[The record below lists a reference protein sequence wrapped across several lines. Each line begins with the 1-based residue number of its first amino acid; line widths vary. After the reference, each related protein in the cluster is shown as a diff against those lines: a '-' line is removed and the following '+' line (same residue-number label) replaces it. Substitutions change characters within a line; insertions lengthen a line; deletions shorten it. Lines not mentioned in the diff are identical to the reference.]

1 MPRSLPRLFVSSVL
15 VWRTGLFCLLVSTC
29 LGVQAQ
35 TSSTLQLKGSPHDEV
50 QKAMGQR
57 KWDQALEQID
67 TYLQERP
74 RDPQMRFWRAR
85 LLEQLQRGD
94 EAFVVYEELA
104 QDYPELA
111 EVQNNLGVMYAA
123 RGNLGQAKL
132 AFENA
137 LRNNPNYA
145 TAHEN
150 MGDIFLHLARQ
161 SFSKSAELD
170 PTTAK
175 SPQQKMLALDP
186 ILQPTLN
193 TTP

>member
-35 TSSTLQLKGSPHDEV
+35 TSSTLQLKGTPHDEV

>member
-1 MPRSLPRLFVSSVL
+1 MPRSLPRLFVSYVL
-15 VWRTGLFCLLVSTC
+15 VWRTSLFCLLVSTC
-29 LGVQAQ
+29 LGLQAQ
-35 TSSTLQLKGSPHDEV
+35 TSSTLQLKGTPHAEV
-50 QKAMGQR
+50 QKSMGQR

-67 TYLQERP
+67 AYLLERP

-94 EAFVVYEELA
+94 EAFAVYEELA
-104 QDYPELA
+104 QDYPELP

-132 AFENA
+132 AFEHA
-137 LRNNPNYA
+137 LRNNPSYA

-150 MGDIFLHLARQ
+150 MGDILLHLARQ
-161 SFSKSAELD
+161 SFAKSAELD
-170 PTTAK
+170 PKAAK
-175 SPQQKMLALDP
+175 SLQQKMLALNP
-186 ILQPTLN
+186 VLQLTLS

>member
-15 VWRTGLFCLLVSTC
+15 VWRTGLFCLLVWTC

-35 TSSTLQLKGSPHDEV
+35 TSSTLQLKGTPHDEV

-57 KWDQALEQID
+57 KWGLALEQID

>member
-1 MPRSLPRLFVSSVL
+1 MPRSLPRLFVSSVS

-35 TSSTLQLKGSPHDEV
+35 TSSTLQLKGTPHEEV

-57 KWDQALEQID
+57 KWDLALEQID

-137 LRNNPNYA
+137 LRNNPSYA

-150 MGDIFLHLARQ
+150 MGDILLHLARQ
-161 SFSKSAELD
+161 SFAKSAELD
-170 PTTAK
+170 PASAK
-175 SPQQKMLALDP
+175 SSQQKMLALDP
-186 ILQPTLN
+186 VLQPTLS
-193 TTP
+193 TSP

>member
-1 MPRSLPRLFVSSVL
+1 MPRSLTRLFVSSVL
-15 VWRTGLFCLLVSTC
+15 VWRTGLFCLMVSTC
-29 LGVQAQ
+29 MGVQAQ
-35 TSSTLQLKGSPHDEV
+35 TSSTVQLKGTPHDEV

-57 KWDQALEQID
+57 KWGQALAQID

-94 EAFVVYEELA
+94 EAFLVYEELA

-137 LRNNPNYA
+137 LRNNPSYA

-150 MGDIFLHLARQ
+150 MGDILLHLARQ
-161 SFSKSAELD
+161 SFAKSAELD
-170 PTTAK
+170 PAAAK

>member
-1 MPRSLPRLFVSSVL
+1 MPRFLPRLFVSSVL

-35 TSSTLQLKGSPHDEV
+35 TSSTLQLKGTPHDEV

-85 LLEQLQRGD
+85 LLEQLKRGD

-111 EVQNNLGVMYAA
+111 EVQNNLGVMLAA
-123 RGNLGQAKL
+123 KGRIDEARQ
-132 AFENA
+132 AFEHA
-137 LRNNPNYA
+137 LRNNPDYA

-150 MGDIFLHLARQ
+150 LGDTYAQLARRAYDKALQLDKTNVTAQ
-161 SFSKSAELD
+161 SK
-170 PTTAK
+170 
-175 SPQQKMLALDP
+175 LA
-186 ILQPTLN
+186 ITSFN
-193 TTP
+193 FH

>member
-1 MPRSLPRLFVSSVL
+1 MPRSLPRLFVSSVM
-15 VWRTGLFCLLVSTC
+15 VWRTGLFCLLLSTC

-35 TSSTLQLKGSPHDEV
+35 TSSTLQLKGTPHDEV

-85 LLEQLQRGD
+85 LLEQLQRED

-137 LRNNPNYA
+137 LRNNPRYA

-161 SFSKSAELD
+161 SFAKSAELD
-170 PTTAK
+170 RAAAK

-193 TTP
+193 TSP

>member
-1 MPRSLPRLFVSSVL
+1 MPRSLTRLFVSSVL

-35 TSSTLQLKGSPHDEV
+35 TSSTLQLKGTPHDEV

-57 KWDQALEQID
+57 KWDLALEQID

-137 LRNNPNYA
+137 LRNNPRYA

-161 SFSKSAELD
+161 SFAKSAELD
-170 PTTAK
+170 RAAAK

-193 TTP
+193 TSP

>member
-1 MPRSLPRLFVSSVL
+1 MPRFLPRLFVSSVL

-35 TSSTLQLKGSPHDEV
+35 TSSTLQLKGTPHDEV

-57 KWDQALEQID
+57 KWGLALEQID

-94 EAFVVYEELA
+94 EAFMVYEELA

-150 MGDIFLHLARQ
+150 MGDILLYLARQ
-161 SFSKSAELD
+161 SFAKSAELD
-170 PTTAK
+170 PTAAK

>member
-1 MPRSLPRLFVSSVL
+1 MPRSLPRLFDSSVL
-15 VWRTGLFCLLVSTC
+15 VWRTSLFCLLVSTF

-35 TSSTLQLKGSPHDEV
+35 TSSTLQLKGTPHAEV
-50 QKAMGQR
+50 QKSMGQR
-57 KWDQALEQID
+57 KWDQALKEID
-67 TYLQERP
+67 AFLLERP

-94 EAFVVYEELA
+94 EAFAVYEDLA

-132 AFENA
+132 AFEHA
-137 LRNNPNYA
+137 LRNNPSYA

-150 MGDIFLHLARQ
+150 MGDILLHLSRQ
-161 SFSKSAELD
+161 SFAKSAELD
-170 PTTAK
+170 PTAAK

-186 ILQPTLN
+186 VLQPTLN

>member
-1 MPRSLPRLFVSSVL
+1 MPRFLPRLFVSSVL

-35 TSSTLQLKGSPHDEV
+35 TSSTLQLKGTPHDEV

-85 LLEQLQRGD
+85 LLEQLHRGD

>member
-1 MPRSLPRLFVSSVL
+1 MPRFLPRLFVSSVL

-35 TSSTLQLKGSPHDEV
+35 TSSTLQLKGTPHDEV

-85 LLEQLQRGD
+85 LLEQLQRED

-161 SFSKSAELD
+161 SFAKSAELD
-170 PTTAK
+170 RAAAK

-193 TTP
+193 TSP

>member
-1 MPRSLPRLFVSSVL
+1 MPRSLPRLFVSSVF
-15 VWRTGLFCLLVSTC
+15 VWRTGLFCLMVSTC

-35 TSSTLQLKGSPHDEV
+35 TSSTLQLKGTPHDEV
-50 QKAMGQR
+50 QKVMGQR

-150 MGDIFLHLARQ
+150 MGDIFLHLASQ
-161 SFSKSAELD
+161 SFAKSAELD

>member
-35 TSSTLQLKGSPHDEV
+35 TSSTLQLKGTPHDEV

-161 SFSKSAELD
+161 SFAKSAELD
-170 PTTAK
+170 STAAK

>member
-1 MPRSLPRLFVSSVL
+1 MPRSFLRFFVSICPAWGASL
-15 VWRTGLFCLLVSTC
+15 VCLLLTATV
-29 LGVQAQ
+29 GVQAQ
-35 TSSTLQLKGSPHDEV
+35 TSSTLQLKGTPHAEV
-50 QKAMGQR
+50 QKSMGQR
-57 KWDQALEQID
+57 KWDLALEQID
-67 TYLQERP
+67 TYLLERP

-94 EAFVVYEELA
+94 EAFAVYEDLA

-132 AFENA
+132 AFEHA
-137 LRNNPNYA
+137 LRNNPSYA

-150 MGDIFLHLARQ
+150 MGDILLHLARQ
-161 SFSKSAELD
+161 AFAKSAELD
-170 PTTAK
+170 PTSAK
-175 SPQQKMLALDP
+175 FPQQKMLALDP
-186 ILQPTLN
+186 VLQPTLN

>member
-1 MPRSLPRLFVSSVL
+1 MSRSSLRFFVSLCPAWGAGL
-15 VWRTGLFCLLVSTC
+15 VCLLLTATV
-29 LGVQAQ
+29 GVQAQ
-35 TSSTLQLKGSPHDEV
+35 TSSTLQLKGTPHVEV

-57 KWDQALEQID
+57 KWDQALEEID
-67 TYLQERP
+67 AYLLERP

-85 LLEQLQRGD
+85 LLEQLQRED
-94 EAFVVYEELA
+94 EAFVVYEDLA

-137 LRNNPNYA
+137 LRNNPSYA

-150 MGDIFLHLARQ
+150 MGDILLHLARQ
-161 SFSKSAELD
+161 SFAKSAELD
-170 PTTAK
+170 PAAAI

-186 ILQPTLN
+186 VLQPTLN
-193 TTP
+193 TSP